1 VEENG
6 RKTTKFAVVAIGNYS
21 TSRQKHPL
29 CRFDRQYREED
40 VFFCQLPLC
49 VFTLSYNHSHLP
61 VMGIFSGIFGD
72 ENQFWHMYIQFAN
85 ASSDEIV
92 SKNLILFILV
102 D

>member
-1 VEENG
+1 
-6 RKTTKFAVVAIGNYS
+6 
-21 TSRQKHPL
+21 
-29 CRFDRQYREED
+29 
-40 VFFCQLPLC
+40 
-49 VFTLSYNHSHLP
+49 
-61 VMGIFSGIFGD
+61 MGIFSGIFGD